1 MECILHYLGGEP
13 TLLKERLWFYEDFV
27 LSCYYK
33 ADFVFTAIVHQ
44 ANFIIDL
51 KSKNYKKSSLEHS
64 QEYQSE
70 PKTKK
75 PKQFRLR

>member
-1 MECILHYLGGEP
+1 MECILHYPGGEP

-33 ADFVFTAIVHQ
+33 PDFRLHGYRSSGQ
-44 ANFIIDL
+44 L
-51 KSKNYKKSSLEHS
+51 HHRSKKQKLQKIKLFKHS

-70 PKTKK
+70 PKT
-75 PKQFRLR
+75 